1 MFADGGIRVT
11 GRDGPQR
18 KERAV
23 RTLVIST
30 AAALAAVTLGAAPAA
45 HAAPTGPG
53 SADDTI
59 RRLESEGSRVIVNRV
74 GAAPLSQ
81 CAVTSVTAGQ
91 DVTDRDPVGDTGSV
105 ERVRYRT
112 VYVTVSC

>member
-1 MFADGGIRVT
+1 MQFLIASTMTAVALSTGI
-11 GRDGPQR
+11 
-18 KERAV
+18 
-23 RTLVIST
+23 
-30 AAALAAVTLGAAPAA
+30 LGVAGTA
-45 HAAPTGPG
+45 HAAPTGPD
-53 SADDTI
+53 SAADTI
-59 RRLESEGSRVIVNRV
+59 RKLESEGRRVIVNRV

-81 CAVTSVTAGQ
+81 CTVTSVTAGQ